1 MRSTH
6 NRAQSDLLRRLA
18 SHGGWMDRA
27 ALVHNLG
34 WSEVRMDDEL
44 ADLVSAGAVMWNERA
59 RQYRLAG
66 ATMARAAA
74 RQLLAQKAE
83 GRQRVVLARPDK
95 SGAMAVGVARLH
107 GDTVLMAELQI
118 DSPRGDLQALERMT
132 HAVLKLALIDEPAQA

>member
-1 MRSTH
+1 M

-34 WSEVRMDDEL
+34 WSEARMDDEL
-44 ADLVSAGAVMWNERA
+44 ADLVAAGAVMWNERA

-74 RQLLAQKAE
+74 RQLLNQKDRE
-83 GRQRVVLARPDK
+83 RRRVVLARPDK
-95 SGAMAVGVARLH
+95 TGAMAVGIARLH
-107 GDTVLMAELQI
+107 GDVLLMGELTVEC
-118 DSPRGDLQALERMT
+118 PRGDLQALERVT
-132 HAVLKLALIDEPAQA
+132 HAVLKLAVVDEA